1 MRAHPLADS
10 APSGEEFTAWL
21 TASCHQQGVPLTI
34 RDRGVITQVAALLGT
49 PAERR
54 SRHTKPARTTTQK
67 PTAAQLPNEPAPAE
81 RAFAVALMEDSG
93 PPTPELTRPRSC
105 REQRN
110 ATLRPTTPNE
120 TVSMPKGEDMRV
132 LRRRLV
138 R

>member
-1 MRAHPLADS
+1 MSAHPLADS

-34 RDRGVITQVAALLGT
+34 RDPGVITQVAALLGT

-81 RAFAVALMEDSG
+81 RIRGGADGRLWAPHARTDS
-93 PPTPELTRPRSC
+93 PEIVPR
-105 REQRN
+105 
-110 ATLRPTTPNE
+110 AA
-120 TVSMPKGEDMRV
+120 
-132 LRRRLV
+132 
-138 R
+138 